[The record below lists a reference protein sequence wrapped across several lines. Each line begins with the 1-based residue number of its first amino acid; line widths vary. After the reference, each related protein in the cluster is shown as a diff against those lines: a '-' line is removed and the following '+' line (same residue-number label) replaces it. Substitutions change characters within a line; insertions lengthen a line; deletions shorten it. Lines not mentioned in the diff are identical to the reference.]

1 MGLTI
6 KNDEIERLATE
17 LAGMTG
23 ETKTQAIRESL
34 RERRDRL
41 ALRVTPEARRLRLRR
56 FLEREVWAAIP
67 ADQLGKAPD
76 KAEREE
82 ILGYG
87 PQGVRVP

>member
-6 KNDEIERLATE
+6 KNDEVERLAAE
-17 LAGMTG
+17 VAEMTG
-23 ETKTQAIRESL
+23 ENKTQAIRESL

-41 ALRVTPEARRLRLRR
+41 ALRVTPDARRRRLRR

-67 ADQLGKAPD
+67 SDQLGKAPD
-76 KAEREE
+76 KAEREH

-87 PQGVRVP
+87 PEGV

>member
-6 KNDEIERLATE
+6 KNDEAERLAAEVAE
-17 LAGMTG
+17 LAG
-23 ETKTQAIRESL
+23 ESKTQAIRQSL

-41 ALRVTPEARRLRLRR
+41 ALRVTPGARRRHARQ

-67 ADQLGKAPD
+67 PDQLGRRPD
-76 KAEREE
+76 KAEREQ

-87 PQGVRVP
+87 PRGV

>member
-6 KNDEIERLATE
+6 KNGEVERLATE
-17 LAGMTG
+17 VAAMTG
-23 ETKTQAIRESL
+23 ESKTQAIRESL
-34 RERRDRL
+34 RERRERL

-67 ADQLGKAPD
+67 ADQLGRAPD
-76 KAEREE
+76 KAEREK

-87 PQGVRVP
+87 PDGV

>member
-6 KNDEIERLATE
+6 KNDEVERLAAE
-17 LAGMTG
+17 VADMTG
-23 ETKTQAIRESL
+23 ENKTQAIRESL

-41 ALRVTPEARRLRLRR
+41 ALRVTPDARRRRLRR

-67 ADQLGKAPD
+67 ADQLGAAPD
-76 KAEREE
+76 KAEREQ

-87 PQGVRVP
+87 PGGV